1 MENKIILSADST
13 TDLGQELIARY
24 NVVTVPLH
32 IVMND
37 KSYDDLVNITP
48 DEIYQNFDKTGKLP
62 KTSAVNCHE
71 YIDRFKPYIDEGYEV
86 IHINIGSALSTSYNQ
101 CCIAAKELGHI
112 YPVDSC
118 NLSTGSGLLVIE
130 AAERIKAGMCAEDIA
145 KEVQGLA
152 CKCHGSFVVDKLTYL
167 RAGGRCSSLAAL
179 GANLLNIKPRIDVN
193 NRDGSMSVG
202 KKYRGKLIKVLETY
216 VNEQFEQYENIARD
230 RVFITHSGV
239 DKEVLD
245 FVYDLVKSKDY
256 FKEIL
261 ITRAGCT
268 ISSHCG
274 PGTLGVL
281 FMTE

>member
-13 TDLGQELIARY
+13 CDLGEELIARY
-24 NVVTVPLH
+24 NVVIVPLH
-32 IVMND
+32 IVLND

-48 DEIYQNFDKTGKLP
+48 DEIYKNFNETGKLP
-62 KTSAVNCHE
+62 KTSAVNCQE
-71 YIDRFKPYIDEGYEV
+71 YMDKFKPYIDEGYDV
-86 IHINIGSALSTSYNQ
+86 IHINIGGALSTSYNQ
-101 CCIAAKELGHI
+101 CCMAARELGHI
-112 YPVDSC
+112 YPIDSR
-118 NLSTGSGLLVIE
+118 NLSTASGLLVIE
-130 AAERIKAGMCAEDIA
+130 AAERIKAGMNAEQIA
-145 KEVQGLA
+145 KEVQDLTG
-152 CKCHGSFVVDKLTYL
+152 KSHGSFVVDKLTYL

-193 NRDGSMSVG
+193 NSDGSMSVG

-216 VNEQFEQYENIARD
+216 VNEQFALYDNISRN

-239 DKEVLD
+239 DKEIID
-245 FVYDLVKSKDY
+245 FVYDLINSKDY
-256 FKEIL
+256 FKEIF